1 MAMETAL
8 ALSPLAM
15 AGFSQCVNWGI
26 RKVSKIKKICVIL
39 PEKCGKSTL
48 ANALTGSHNKFLVDT
63 DEFSVHFDTDHIL
76 EKLSKDLT
84 LTEALKSEVHNK
96 TYDYIRNVLKKN
108 KHKQAIFLTSDYQWA
123 LTKFKKDAIFC
134 LVPCS
139 EFVKECPGCEP
150 SRSRILHEL
159 PKEVVKTFSSWEDLE
174 TIVRVKF
181 QLQNPV

>member
-1 MAMETAL
+1 MSLETAI

-15 AGFSQCVNWGI
+15 AGLNQCVNWGI

-39 PEKCGKSTL
+39 PEKCGKTHL
-48 ANALTGSHNKFLVDT
+48 ANALTGSHQTFLVDT
-63 DEFSVHFDTDHIL
+63 DEFCVHFDNEHII
-76 EKLSKDLT
+76 EKLTNDLT
-84 LTEALKSEVHNK
+84 LRGALKSEILNK
-96 TYDYIRNVLKKN
+96 TYERIRKILKKD
-108 KHKQAIFLTSDYQWA
+108 KGKRAIFLTSDYEWA
-123 LTKFKKDAIFC
+123 LSKFKKDAIFC

-139 EFVKECPGCEP
+139 EFVGDCPGCEP

-174 TIVRVKF
+174 TILRVKF